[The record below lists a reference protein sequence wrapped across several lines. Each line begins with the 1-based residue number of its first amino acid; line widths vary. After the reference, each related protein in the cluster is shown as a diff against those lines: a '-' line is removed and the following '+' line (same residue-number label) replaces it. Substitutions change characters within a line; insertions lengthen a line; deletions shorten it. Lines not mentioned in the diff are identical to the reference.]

1 MSSALLF
8 PIEADA
14 TPSDPLNFIS
24 PQGDVSAR
32 EEGDVVIYQFRNKTF
47 RLNKSTA
54 RERLAGKKVINGHRS
69 AELNVLPLKYHEAY
83 RIYKQMKANHWE
95 PDVID
100 MSKDAHQWNTNA
112 LSAKERWIIEMGIG
126 YFSAAEGIVGDSVL
140 HVIED
145 NLTAAELK
153 HASLRHIA
161 EESIHMDSLLHIIGS
176 LNIDL
181 DEVTAKF
188 QDIPSIRKKN
198 DFITRH
204 MPEMKMGIDLTLTPN
219 KQRFAKALFAIT
231 QVMEGTQFY
240 ALFAMVLSLHRQNKM
255 TGIGQMFQYTLR
267 DESNHIALGRY
278 ILSELINENPDIWT
292 PEFRQELSDFMREG
306 VELEKEFISDCL
318 PEDIVGM
325 RQQEFLDY
333 VEYNADRRMASLG
346 LPTLYKVRV
355 NPFSWL
361 DEVIFLKKEKNFFE
375 TRVTE
380 YQTSGSVRNSNEDD
394 LI

>member
-1 MSSALLF
+1 MSTTAIPVADSSA
-8 PIEADA
+8 AA
-14 TPSDPLNFIS
+14 TAAESLNFQA
-24 PQGDVSAR
+24 PGVAAH
-32 EEGDVVIYQFRNKTF
+32 EEGDFVVYQMGAKTF
-47 RLNKSTA
+47 RLDKAKA
-54 RERLAGKKVINGHRS
+54 RARLAGKKVINGFRS

-100 MSKDAHQWNTNA
+100 MTRDSQQWNTNA
-112 LSAKERWIIEMGIG
+112 LTPKERWIIEMGVG

-188 QDIPSIRKKN
+188 SDISSVQRKN
-198 DFITRH
+198 AFITRQ
-204 MPEMKMGIDLTLTPN
+204 MPELKMGIDLAVTAN
-219 KQRFAKALFAIT
+219 KQKFAKAIFGIT

-240 ALFAMVLSLHRQNKM
+240 ALFAMILSLHRQNKM

-267 DESNHIALGRY
+267 DESNHIELGRY
-278 ILSELINENPDIWT
+278 ILAQLIAENPDIWT
-292 PEFRQELSDFMREG
+292 PEFRAELVNFMAEG
-306 VELEKEFISDCL
+306 VELEKEFVRDCL
-318 PEDIVGM
+318 PEDGVGM
-325 RQQEFLDY
+325 TQADFLTY
-333 VEYNADRRMASLG
+333 VDFNADRRLAGLG
-346 LPTLYKVRV
+346 LPTLSNVRT
-355 NPFSWL
+355 NPFPWL
-361 DEVIFLKKEKNFFE
+361 DEVIFLRKEKNFFE

-380 YQTSGSVRNSNEDD
+380 YQTSGSLKNTAEED

>member
-1 MSSALLF
+1 MSSALLASD
-8 PIEADA
+8 ETDA
-14 TPSDPLNFIS
+14 TPLDPLNFTSTHGDIS
-24 PQGDVSAR
+24 AREQGDV
-32 EEGDVVIYQFRNKTF
+32 VVYEFQNKTF
-47 RLNKSTA
+47 RLNKSKA
-54 RERLAGKKVINGHRS
+54 RERLAGKRVINGHRS

-198 DFITRH
+198 SFITRH
-204 MPEMKMGIDLTLTPN
+204 MPELKMGIDLTQTVH
-219 KQRFAKALFAIT
+219 KQQFAKAIFAIT

-292 PEFRQELSDFMREG
+292 AEFRQELSDFMREG
-306 VELEKEFISDCL
+306 VELEKEFVTDCL

-333 VEYNADRRMASLG
+333 VEYNADRRMAGLG
-346 LPTLYKVRV
+346 LPQLYKVRS

>member
-1 MSSALLF
+1 MFELLER
-8 PIEADA
+8 PEDKIA
-14 TPSDPLNFIS
+14 
-24 PQGDVSAR
+24 VR
-32 EEGDVVIYQFRNKTF
+32 EEGRHAVYTFQNRTF
-47 RLNKSTA
+47 RLDKDKA
-54 RERLAGKKVINGHRS
+54 RARLAGKRVINGIRS
-69 AELNVLPLKYHEAY
+69 AELNLLPLKYHEAY

-100 MSKDAHQWNTNA
+100 MTNDCATWNSDKLNA
-112 LSAKERWIIEMGIG
+112 RERWIIEMGVG

-161 EESIHMDSLLHIIGS
+161 EESIHMDSLLHIIDS
-176 LNIDL
+176 LNINL

-188 QDIPSIRKKN
+188 EDVSSIQKKN
-198 DFITRH
+198 AYITRH
-204 MPEMKMGIDLTLTPN
+204 VPELKMGLDLTRTEN
-219 KQRFAKALFAIT
+219 KQKFAKALFGIT

-240 ALFAMVLSLHRQNKM
+240 ALFAMILSLHRQNKM

-278 ILSELINENPDIWT
+278 ILEKLIEENPDVWT
-292 PEFRQELSDFMREG
+292 KAFRTELVDFMGEG
-306 VELEKEFISDCL
+306 VELEKEFVLDCL
-318 PEDIVGM
+318 PEDIVGIT
-325 RQQEFLDY
+325 QKDFLDY
-333 VEYNADRRMASLG
+333 VDYNADRRLEGLG
-346 LPTLYKVRV
+346 LSRLSKVTA
-355 NPFSWL
+355 NPFLWL

-380 YQTSGSVRNSNEDD
+380 YQTGGSVKNTNEED